1 MPPPKPKRPPEM
13 GQPNYIDPGSEH
25 FENELKS
32 AYSVLSPTNDLVS
45 QDEPQ
50 AAYEEME
57 YDTEEMNRN
66 PPPVWKPPPSPTS
79 SYSIIYSRVERG
91 KILDPHLAVGGSP
104 LRSRHSPNPEVTP
117 PHKALPKP
125 PPYKGD
131 AKQHANKPH
140 PLPKQRIVG
149 APPPTKPRVTSPT
162 WAKDQNVMK
171 NVLNDPNLMGKLHEK
186 RQELYGGI
194 DTQRTSVSSCGSPN
208 PMENYEEVCFDL
220 VNNSSEDETAS
231 SNVFS
236 RVTNMT
242 LPPRRHNIG
251 SEAAMLQCPPDEKAQ
266 AYLSFQPS
274 PTPSPRH
281 SVSDLEPS
289 TSEHLSPRL
298 SSEAQPPL
306 PPRGAER
313 MREGSPRLVR
323 KALPPVGDQS
333 RPPELPARS
342 RASLK
347 AESEDLHM
355 TPHLHVEQ
363 FGQHP
368 QPGLS
373 SSDTPP
379 PPPVRN
385 ASCKDVSPPPQPPS
399 RRELHVPMPLPKE
412 NNSSQPQ
419 PPLRQNHQLLTV
431 SSDVHHPPP
440 VPVRHSAGG
449 VSRPTS
455 DTPPSRSISD
465 DDAPPVPS
473 RGARQRDAPS
483 LQRPNSVPSYE
494 TEPQAKPRPPVRPTP
509 VGEVHSQQPAPA
521 WDGVANR
528 HDMKPP
534 VTKPRPSKPH
544 PPPVATK
551 PSVTT
556 KPLPNARP
564 PVTAR
569 TAAIRPP
576 VPMSRKPVHV
586 PRTVSSGQQN
596 GEFAPPV
603 PPR

>member
-1 MPPPKPKRPPEM
+1 MSRPD
-13 GQPNYIDPGSEH
+13 YIDPGSGQ
-25 FENELKS
+25 S
-32 AYSVLSPTNDLVS
+32 AYSVLSPTGEPVC
-45 QDEPQ
+45 QDGPQ
-50 AAYEEME
+50 ATYEEME
-57 YDTEEMNRN
+57 YDADEMNRN

-91 KILDPHLAVGGSP
+91 KILDPHHAVGGSP
-104 LRSRHSPNPEVTP
+104 FRSRHSPKHEVTP
-117 PHKALPKP
+117 SSKALPRP
-125 PPYKGD
+125 QPYKSD

-140 PLPKQRIVG
+140 PLPKQTNVG

-186 RQELYGGI
+186 RQELYGAV
-194 DTQRTSVSSCGSPN
+194 DAQRTSVSSCESPN
-208 PMENYEEVCFDL
+208 PMENYEEICFDL

-231 SNVFS
+231 SHAFS

-251 SEAAMLQCPPDEKAQ
+251 SEVAMLQCPPDEKKAQ

-274 PTPSPRH
+274 PSPSPRH
-281 SVSDLEPS
+281 SVSEPEPS
-289 TSEHLSPRL
+289 TSENLSPRL
-298 SSEAQPPL
+298 SSEDQPPL

-323 KALPPVGDQS
+323 KALPPVADQS
-333 RPPELPARS
+333 RPPERPARS
-342 RASLK
+342 RATEK
-347 AESEDLHM
+347 EDLHR
-355 TPHLHVEQ
+355 TPHLKP

-368 QPGLS
+368 QPALS

-379 PPPVRN
+379 TPPMRN
-385 ASCKDVSPPPQPPS
+385 TSCKDVSPPPQPPS

-412 NNSSQPQ
+412 TYSTQPQ
-419 PPLRQNHQLLTV
+419 PPPRQNRQLPTV
-431 SSDVHHPPP
+431 SSDAHHPPP

-449 VSRPTS
+449 GSHSTNGIGE
-455 DTPPSRSISD
+455 TPPSRSIF

-473 RGARQRDAPS
+473 RGARQRDVPS
-483 LQRPNSVPSYE
+483 LQRPSSMPSSDI
-494 TEPQAKPRPPVRPTP
+494 EPQVKPRPPVRPTP

-521 WDGVANR
+521 WDGIANR

-556 KPLPNARP
+556 KPPPNAKP
-564 PVTAR
+564 PVSAR
-569 TAAIRPP
+569 TAAVRPP
-576 VPMSRKPVHV
+576 LPMARKPVHV
-586 PRTVSSGQQN
+586 PRTGQQN
-596 GEFAPPV
+596 GEFAPPL